1 MIPDAGR
8 LRVTLLLPALLAG
21 LAGGAGQLAAQEPPD
36 TVVVD
41 SLAVPDSLRADSLAV
56 DSLALDAL
64 RSDSLLPD
72 SLAPDPDTIF
82 YNIPDAK
89 GAPPAAGFVTG
100 IWEWNRHTIMASGAN
115 TLAELFQETP
125 GIITLLGGDYGTPA
139 SMSFAGQGG
148 AGYRVIRDGFE
159 MYTLEGGVVDLQH
172 VPLVGIG
179 RIRLDRSLGQMV
191 VEMWSHEYDDGRPF
205 SVIEAGTGD
214 LDTNLFRGVYTDPTA
229 LFGSLGAGLE
239 RVDTRGRNPD
249 RSAGGNRTGS
259 WARYQLHLRDRAGI
273 GFEFRRNQAQT
284 RVEEYVPTTTRT
296 DLLVRAGVEVVEGV
310 TVQAY
315 AASSDFSVETD
326 TVGTEFGGTRTQLG
340 ATVGVERSG
349 LWLRG
354 SWRRF
359 QDGVPSGRLD
369 GSAGFTSSWGGVAGR
384 YARGEWNDRTTSN
397 HAARAWVTPFR
408 YFTVFGA
415 YEAGTFGARDAPVID
430 GARAP
435 EPAPPGGIRPGVEAI
450 TDRETLRV
458 GVSVTGWGA
467 TLSGASLYAWSDVAL
482 PLYTELDLG
491 APTDVGV
498 HRNGYEAQAILP
510 TGIGGLTL
518 QGSYVWWDEEGPYLP
533 REFYQGSFEFN
544 RVFKE
549 TGNLEFWTS
558 LGVRGHDSMLSFVA
572 EGPDPGDGSGP
583 TPGGLARVPF
593 YQSWYARLQVRVLT
607 VRLWIGIDNFT
618 LRRELEKYPGRS
630 LPVTRTTYAIRWDL
644 WN

>member
-1 MIPDAGR
+1 MIRDAGPV
-8 LRVTLLLPALLAG
+8 RVTLVLLALLVGAPAG
-21 LAGGAGQLAAQEPPD
+21 PGGTASGQEPPD
-36 TVVVD
+36 TAVVD
-41 SLAVPDSLRADSLAV
+41 SLAGRDSLAA
-56 DSLALDAL
+56 DSPGQIVP
-64 RSDSLLPD
+64 DSLLPD

-82 YNIPDAK
+82 YNLPDA
-89 GAPPAAGFVTG
+89 GGGPPPAGFVTG
-100 IWEWNRHTIMASGAN
+100 IWEWDRHRIMASGAN

-148 AGYRVIRDGFE
+148 GGYRIFRDGFE
-159 MYTLEGGVVDLQH
+159 VYTLEGGVVDLQH

-179 RIRLDRSLGQMV
+179 RIRLDRSMGQMI

-239 RVDTRGRNPD
+239 RVDTRGRFPD

-273 GFEFRRNQAQT
+273 GFDFRRNRAQT
-284 RVEEYVPTTTRT
+284 RSDAYVPTTQRT
-296 DLLVRAGVEVVEGV
+296 DVMVRAGVRLTEGV
-310 TVQAY
+310 TLQAY

-326 TVGTEFGGTRTQLG
+326 TIGTAYGGTRRQVGGTL
-340 ATVGVERSG
+340 GVERG
-349 LWLRG
+349 ALWLRG

-359 QDGVPSGRLD
+359 EDGVPSQRLD
-369 GSAGFTSSWGGVAGR
+369 GSAGLTSARWGGIAGR
-384 YARGEWNDRTTSN
+384 YASGDWNDVSTRN
-397 HAARAWVTPFR
+397 YGARAWLSPVRPV
-408 YFTVFGA
+408 TVFGA
-415 YEAGTFGARDAPVID
+415 YEVGTFGSRDTPVID
-430 GARAP
+430 GARFP
-435 EPAPPGGIRPGVEAI
+435 EPAPPDGIRPGVASI

-458 GVSVTGWGA
+458 GVSLSAWGA
-467 TLSGASLYAWSDVAL
+467 TLAGASLYAWSDTAL

-491 APTDVGV
+491 APEDVGV
-498 HRNGYEAQAILP
+498 HRNGYEAYAVLP
-510 TGIGGLTL
+510 TGVEGLVL

-533 REFYQGSFEFN
+533 KQFYQGSFEFN

-549 TGNLEFWTS
+549 SGNLEFWVS
-558 LGVRGHDSMLSFVA
+558 AGVRGHDSMLSYVA
-572 EGPDPGDGSGP
+572 EGSDPGTGGP
-583 TPGGLARVPF
+583 TPAGLARVPF
-593 YQSWYARLQVRVLT
+593 YQSWYGRLQVRVVT

-618 LRRELEKYPGRS
+618 LRRDLQKYPERR